1 MSKKL
6 KPKNMSFKN
15 QAVIITGG
23 SSGIGRATAIE
34 FAKRGANVVV
44 SDINEAGGQET
55 VAIIKKAGGQ
65 AIFVKTN
72 VAEATE
78 VQALIDTCIATYG
91 QLDHMINNAGIGQG
105 LYFFDQ
111 ITDEHWAKTI
121 AVNQTGV
128 FYCIRAA
135 LKVMK
140 GQKSGNI
147 VNTASAAGIRSA
159 PRMGAYA
166 ASKHA
171 VVGMTK
177 TAASEYGKY
186 GIRINAICPTVI
198 ETPMGDNYMSVNE
211 DLRQLM
217 LKSVPMRR
225 FGQAEEV
232 ARTICWLCSEDA
244 SYLNGVALPI
254 DGGSNA

>member
-1 MSKKL
+1 MCCNY
-6 KPKNMSFKN
+6 KNRKSFFIRFEH
-15 QAVIITGG
+15 A
-23 SSGIGRATAIE
+23 RATAIE
-34 FAKRGANVVV
+34 FAKRDANVVV

-55 VAIIKKAGGQ
+55 VQMIKDNGGQ

-72 VAEATE
+72 VAEVKE
-78 VQALIDTCIATYG
+78 VQQLIDTCLEAYG
-91 QLDHMINNAGIGQG
+91 QLDHMINNAGIGEG

-128 FYCIRAA
+128 FYCMRAA

-140 GQKSGNI
+140 QQKSGNI
-147 VNTASAAGIRSA
+147 INTASAAGIRSA

-177 TAASEYGKY
+177 SAAAEYGKY

-198 ETPMGDNYMSVNE
+198 ETPMGDSYMAENE
-211 DLRQLM
+211 DLKALM
-217 LKSVPMRR
+217 LRSVPMRR
-225 FGQAEEV
+225 FGQPEEV

-244 SYLNGVALPI
+244 SYLTGVALPI

>member
-1 MSKKL
+1 
-6 KPKNMSFKN
+6 MSFNN
-15 QAVIITGG
+15 QSVIITGG
-23 SSGIGRATAIE
+23 SSGIGRATAIA
-34 FAKRGANVVV
+34 FAKRGAKVVV
-44 SDINEAGGQET
+44 SDINESGGQAT
-55 VAIIKKAGGQ
+55 VQLIQENGGQ

-72 VAEATE
+72 VAEASE
-78 VQALIDTCIATYG
+78 VQTLIDTCIEKYG
-91 QLDHMINNAGIGQG
+91 QLDHIINNAGIGLG
-105 LYFFDQ
+105 LQFFDQ

-128 FYCIRAA
+128 FYCMRAA

-140 GQKSGNI
+140 VQKRGTI

-177 TAASEYGKY
+177 TAAAEFGKY

-198 ETPMGDNYMSVNE
+198 ETPMGDGYLSDNE
-211 DLRQLM
+211 AIKEGMLR
-217 LKSVPMRR
+217 SVPMRR
-225 FGQAEEV
+225 FGQPEEV

>member
-1 MSKKL
+1 
-6 KPKNMSFKN
+6 MSFKN
-15 QAVIITGG
+15 QAVIITGA
-23 SSGIGRATAIE
+23 SSGIGRATALE

-44 SDINEAGGQET
+44 SDINEEGGKE
-55 VAIIKKAGGQ
+55 AAERIKANGGK

-72 VAEATE
+72 VADWDE
-78 VQALIDTCIATYG
+78 VQALIKACLDNYG

-105 LYFFDQ
+105 LHFFDQ
-111 ITDEHWAKTI
+111 ITNEHWDKTI

-128 FYCIRAA
+128 FYCMKAA
-135 LKVMK
+135 LSIMK
-140 GQKSGNI
+140 GQKRGNI
-147 VNTASAAGIRSA
+147 VNTASAAGIGAA

-177 TAASEYGKY
+177 TAAHEFGKF
-186 GIRINAICPTVI
+186 GIRVNAICPTVI
-198 ETPMGDNYMSVNE
+198 ETPMGDSYLADNE
-211 DLRQLM
+211 EMRKIM

-225 FGQAEEV
+225 FGQPEEV

-244 SYLNGVALPI
+244 SYLNGLALPV

>member
-1 MSKKL
+1 MQF
-6 KPKNMSFKN
+6 NN
-15 QAVIITGG
+15 QVAVITGA
-23 SSGIGRATAIE
+23 SSGICRATALE
-34 FAKRGANVVV
+34 FAKRGARVVV
-44 SDINEAGGQET
+44 SDINETGGQATTEL
-55 VAIIKKAGGQ
+55 IKKNGGH
-65 AIFVKTN
+65 AIFVKTDVAN
-72 VAEATE
+72 VADVEH
-78 VQALIDTCIATYG
+78 LIETCMKTYG

-105 LYFFDQ
+105 LHFFDQ
-111 ITDEHWAKTI
+111 ITNEHWDKTI

-128 FYCIRAA
+128 FYCMKAA
-135 LKVMK
+135 LSIMK
-140 GQKSGNI
+140 GQKRGNI
-147 VNTASAAGIRSA
+147 VNTASAAGIGAA

-198 ETPMGDNYMSVNE
+198 ETPMGDSYMSVNE
-211 DLRQLM
+211 DLRQMM

-232 ARTICWLCSEDA
+232 VTNISLDSSSICIAC
-244 SYLNGVALPI
+244 P
-254 DGGSNA
+254 

>member
-1 MSKKL
+1 MQF
-6 KPKNMSFKN
+6 NN
-15 QAVIITGG
+15 QTVIITGG
-23 SSGIGRATAIE
+23 SSGIGRATALE

-44 SDINEAGGQET
+44 SDINEAGGKET
-55 VAIIKKAGGQ
+55 TDLIKANDGK

-72 VAEATE
+72 VANWEE
-78 VQALIDTCIATYG
+78 VQALIKACLDNYG

-111 ITDEHWAKTI
+111 ITNEHWDKTI

-128 FYCIRAA
+128 FYCMKAA
-135 LKVMK
+135 LTVMK
-140 GQKSGNI
+140 GQKRGNI
-147 VNTASAAGIRSA
+147 INTASAAGIGAA

-177 TAASEYGKY
+177 TAAHEFGKF
-186 GIRINAICPTVI
+186 GIRVNAICPTVI
-198 ETPMGDNYMSVNE
+198 ETPMGDSYIADNE
-211 DLRQLM
+211 ELMKIM

-225 FGQAEEV
+225 FGKPEEV

-244 SYLNGVALPI
+244 SYLNGVALPV

>member
-1 MSKKL
+1 MQ
-6 KPKNMSFKN
+6 FKN
-15 QAVIITGG
+15 QSVIITGA
-23 SSGIGRATAIE
+23 SSGIGRATALE
-34 FAKRGANVVV
+34 FAKKGANVVV
-44 SDINEAGGQET
+44 SDINEVGGKET
-55 VAIIKKAGGQ
+55 TDLIKAKGGH

-72 VAEATE
+72 VADWDE
-78 VQALIDTCIATYG
+78 VQALIKTCLEKYG
-91 QLDHMINNAGIGQG
+91 QLDHIINNAGIGQG

-111 ITDEHWAKTI
+111 IANEHWDKTI

-128 FYCIRAA
+128 FYCMKAA

-140 GQKSGNI
+140 GQKRGNI
-147 VNTASAAGIRSA
+147 VNTASAAGIGAA

-177 TAASEYGKY
+177 TAAHEYGKF
-186 GIRINAICPTVI
+186 GIRINAVCPTVI
-198 ETPMGDNYMSVNE
+198 ETPMGDSYLSDNE
-211 DLRQLM
+211 EMMKVM

-225 FGQAEEV
+225 FGQPEEV
-232 ARTICWLCSEDA
+232 AKTICWLCSEDA
-244 SYLNGVALPI
+244 SYLNGVALPV

>member
-1 MSKKL
+1 MQ
-6 KPKNMSFKN
+6 FKN
-15 QAVIITGG
+15 QSVIITGG
-23 SSGIGRATAIE
+23 SSGIGRATALE

-44 SDINEAGGQET
+44 SDINESGGKET
-55 VAIIKKAGGQ
+55 TELIKASGGN
-65 AIFVKTN
+65 AIFVKTD
-72 VAEATE
+72 VADWED
-78 VQALIDTCIATYG
+78 VKSLVKTCIETYG
-91 QLDHMINNAGIGQG
+91 QLNHMINNAGIGQG

-111 ITDEHWAKTI
+111 ITNEHWAKTI

-128 FYCIRAA
+128 FYCMKAA

-147 VNTASAAGIRSA
+147 VNTASAAGIGAA

-177 TAASEYGKY
+177 TAAHEFGKF

-198 ETPMGDNYMSVNE
+198 ETPMGDSYLSDNE
-211 DLRQLM
+211 DIMKVM

-225 FGQAEEV
+225 FGKPEEV
-232 ARTICWLCSEDA
+232 ARTICWLCGEDA
-244 SYLNGVALPI
+244 SYLNGVALPV

>member
-1 MSKKL
+1 
-6 KPKNMSFKN
+6 MSFKN
-15 QAVIITGG
+15 QAVIITGA
-23 SSGIGRATAIE
+23 SSGIGRATALE
-34 FAKRGANVVV
+34 FAKRGANVVI
-44 SDINEAGGQET
+44 SDINEEGGKE
-55 VAIIKKAGGQ
+55 AAERIKANGGK

-72 VAEATE
+72 VANWEE
-78 VQALIDTCIATYG
+78 VQALIKACLDNYGQLDHNYG

-111 ITDEHWAKTI
+111 ITNEHWDKTI

-128 FYCIRAA
+128 FYCMKAA
-135 LKVMK
+135 LTVMK
-140 GQKSGNI
+140 GQKRGNI
-147 VNTASAAGIRSA
+147 INTASAAGIGAA

-177 TAASEYGKY
+177 T
-186 GIRINAICPTVI
+186 RVNAICPTVI
-198 ETPMGDNYMSVNE
+198 ETPMGDSYIADNE
-211 DLRQLM
+211 ELMKIM

-225 FGQAEEV
+225 FGKPEEV
-232 ARTICWLCSEDA
+232 ARTICWCSEDA
-244 SYLNGVALPI
+244 SYLNGVALPV

>member
-1 MSKKL
+1 MQF
-6 KPKNMSFKN
+6 NN
-15 QAVIITGG
+15 QTVIITGG
-23 SSGIGRATAIE
+23 SSGIGRATALE

-44 SDINEAGGQET
+44 SDINEAGGKET
-55 VAIIKKAGGQ
+55 TDLIKANDGK

-72 VAEATE
+72 VADWEE
-78 VQALIDTCIATYG
+78 VQALIKACLDNYG

-111 ITDEHWAKTI
+111 ITNEHWDKTI

-128 FYCIRAA
+128 FYCMKAA
-135 LKVMK
+135 LTVMK
-140 GQKSGNI
+140 GQKRGNI
-147 VNTASAAGIRSA
+147 INTASAAGIGAA

-177 TAASEYGKY
+177 TAAHEFGKF
-186 GIRINAICPTVI
+186 GIRVNAICPTVI
-198 ETPMGDNYMSVNE
+198 ETPMGDSYIADNE
-211 DLRQLM
+211 ELMKIM

-225 FGQAEEV
+225 FGKPEEV

-244 SYLNGVALPI
+244 SYLNGVALPV

>member
-1 MSKKL
+1 MQ
-6 KPKNMSFKN
+6 FKN
-15 QAVIITGG
+15 QSVIVTGG
-23 SSGIGRATAIE
+23 SSGIGRATALE
-34 FAKRGANVVV
+34 FSKRGANVIV
-44 SDINEAGGQET
+44 SDINEAGGKET
-55 VAIIKKAGGQ
+55 TELIKANGGK
-65 AIFVKTN
+65 AIFVKTD
-72 VAEATE
+72 VANWEE
-78 VQALIDTCIATYG
+78 VQSLINTCLEKYG

-111 ITDEHWAKTI
+111 ITIEHWNKTI

-128 FYCIRAA
+128 FYCMKAA

-140 GQKSGNI
+140 GQRKGNI
-147 VNTASAAGIRSA
+147 INTASAAGIAAA

-177 TAASEYGKY
+177 TAAHEFGKY

-198 ETPMGDNYMSVNE
+198 ETPMGDGYLANNDELKEKM
-211 DLRQLM
+211 RQ
-217 LKSVPMRR
+217 SVPMKR
-225 FGQAEEV
+225 FGKPEEV
-232 ARTICWLCSEDA
+232 ARTICWLCGEDA
-244 SYLNGVALPI
+244 SYLNGIALPI